1 MYLDMQKT
9 KFHKDVKQEGSNFFH
24 FIFSGQ
30 DLKKKNYQ
38 WELYRKQHYET
49 SLLIKCLYMPYLI
62 CMLIKKLI
70 LTGSRH
76 CFDFPNH
83 QRHMQNST
91 LISNIPK
98 YISSCYTFS
107 IRLQNR
113 LKKSEQELWACLTFH
128 LYQNKWINK

>member
-30 DLKKKNYQ
+30 DLKKKLSMRTLPQ
-38 WELYRKQHYET
+38 TALW
-49 SLLIKCLYMPYLI
+49 SPLLIKCLYMPYLI

-91 LISNIPK
+91 LILNIPK

-113 LKKSEQELWACLTFH
+113 LKKSEQDLWACLTFH
-128 LYQNKWINK
+128 LYQNTWINK